1 MAIRILSD
9 ENITGSFEV
18 SGKVGIGTAPTSRNL
33 SVFRDTAGSV
43 ANFLHYTDASNFA
56 GLYIGVSQSSQTVS
70 LNASGSSG
78 GNFEMQCGNATA
90 LSLTSSNATFAGNI
104 TGVRGFFNSG
114 ATNVVATF
122 TSTDGTAT
130 LQCADPT
137 GNVEFGASGNNF
149 VVQPAGGVAQLTVGA
164 SSSTFAGQVSVG
176 NYAIP
181 SDHQFQIAHLGQSY
195 ARFGLTNS
203 QTGNGSSDGLKFQ
216 MENLNSI
223 IKNQENGSLAFGTN
237 GRETDLYINSSGS
250 INIGSRRAA
259 LPSTFGYSSSYKVL
273 ILGSSGA
280 NYQTD
285 AVTLSLG
292 VDVSGNSSGS
302 FNGNGRE
309 IIIRNEGA
317 FISPNAANNGY
328 NTILSWNSSGQP
340 YFNQNVGIGTTSPD
354 AKLELKKETTWGTLD
369 NQVIYINN
377 TGTGGNTGLLHD
389 MGSITWRSGN
399 VNTAAISG
407 IRNTPGSGNNVD
419 LRFTTATQ
427 SGGQQTS
434 MTILSGGNVGIG
446 VTDPEKKLEVKSD
459 TTYDGIMIDVLSAPE
474 ITFRDRGNSDT
485 RIGTGRHQLD
495 GFHIDTY
502 SGNALFIKGSNRFVG
517 IGTTTPEQILHVEGR
532 GVFDGGTSSDIL
544 QIRNDNGG
552 GVFGM
557 TSNLFALD
565 LASASSFRIRQG
577 SSVPFYLKSDGNLG
591 IGTTNPTL
599 PLSVNGPASMGDGE
613 RLSMGILD
621 INSGATPSQIKILT
635 NIPFASGNADFTV
648 KIEGFIYGSGTM
660 VSLLIGW
667 HYYNSQ
673 PWSRNCLSNGS
684 WAPTITLGASNGA
697 GGGFMEIHLSSPG
710 YWPKFYVKNVYS
722 SFYKDAYSDGWSWSD
737 AALSG
742 TTYSVPYKAI
752 NDGTS
757 SDYRLKEDLQDFAG
771 LDMVSKIPVYDF
783 KWKDNESRSYGVMA
797 HELQEVLP
805 EAVEGEKDEPI
816 MQWVDYRKVVPL
828 LVKSIQ
834 ELKAEIELL
843 KNK

>member
-1 MAIRILSD
+1 MGTGKTYSTKYLLDSNNSSGVAGQVLSTTS
-9 ENITGSFEV
+9 TGIDWVDANTVPGTGLWLANGNDIYNSN
-18 SGKVGIGTAPTSRNL
+18 SGNVGIGTTSPAAKLEVANTQADIIIN
-33 SVFRDTAGSV
+33 STTAGNSV
-43 ANFLHYTDASNFA
+43 RLRLKSTTREYRLGTHSGQSDNFWIFDPQTSAYRFVISTAGNVGIGTTNPGSLLHVEGSRTTACLQVNQTGAGVIANFKQ
-56 GLYIGVSQSSQTVS
+56 G
-70 LNASGSSG
+70 GSS
-78 GNFEMQCGNATA
+78 
-90 LSLTSSNATFAGNI
+90 
-104 TGVRGFFNSG
+104 
-114 ATNVVATF
+114 
-122 TSTDGTAT
+122 
-130 LQCADPT
+130 
-137 GNVEFGASGNNF
+137 
-149 VVQPAGGVAQLTVGA
+149 
-164 SSSTFAGQVSVG
+164 
-176 NYAIP
+176 
-181 SDHQFQIAHLGQSY
+181 
-195 ARFGLTNS
+195 
-203 QTGNGSSDGLKFQ
+203 
-216 MENLNSI
+216 
-223 IKNQENGSLAFGTN
+223 
-237 GRETDLYINSSGS
+237 
-250 INIGSRRAA
+250 
-259 LPSTFGYSSSYKVL
+259 KVL
-273 ILGSSGA
+273 I
-280 NYQTD
+280 T
-285 AVTLSLG
+285 
-292 VDVSGNSSGS
+292 
-302 FNGNGRE
+302 NGG
-309 IIIRNEGA
+309 
-317 FISPNAANNGY
+317 
-328 NTILSWNSSGQP
+328 
-340 YFNQNVGIGTTSPD
+340 NVGIGTTSPD
-354 AKLELKKETTWGTLD
+354 AKLELKKQTTWGTLD

-377 TGTGGNTGLLHD
+377 TGTGGDTGLLHD